1 MNKTTFALPVIC
13 AGLATTGCGS
23 RLNGTYLQTAGGSIT
38 LEFKSGRVYS
48 SVLGQTIEG
57 TYELKGHQVTLH
69 LKGEGD
75 VTLKLNSDGTLDSAL
90 GTFAKKS
97 S

>member
-1 MNKTTFALPVIC
+1 MNKTTFALLVIL
-13 AGLATTGCGS
+13 AGLAMPGCGS
-23 RLNGTYLQTAGGSIT
+23 KLNGTYHQTTGGGIT

-75 VTLKLNSDGTLDSAL
+75 VTLRLNSNGTLDSAL
-90 GTFAKKS
+90 GTFVKKS

>member
-1 MNKTTFALPVIC
+1 MNKTTFALLVIC
-13 AGLATTGCGS
+13 AGLAMAGCGAKLS
-23 RLNGTYLQTAGGSIT
+23 GTYHQTAGVGMT
-38 LEFKSGRVYS
+38 LEFKSGKVYS

-57 TYELKGHQVTLH
+57 TYELKGDQVTLH

-75 VTLKLNSDGTLDSAL
+75 VNLKLNNDGTLDSAL